1 MSAVGIILTFTFVN
15 NVVLGQLLGV
25 CPILGLPRRPALRL
39 GLMPAAAMPAAALAS
54 WAVRRLVLVP
64 LGLESLQLI
73 ALCLV
78 LALFVLLPAGGK
90 AGWNLPVTNC
100 AVLGV
105 GLLTAGSGVL
115 GSLVTGLAAGAGYLL
130 AAVVFSGLRERSYVL
145 PYAFA
150 SLTYN
155 RVGFF
160 DFETSEETS
169 LTGMGQA
176 FGAGVE
182 LPISK
187 RSRIGAELR
196 VVGANLDGAKT
207 NFTSLSIAFISGGV
221 RPAPR

>member
-130 AAVVFSGLRERSYVL
+130 AAVVFSGLRERL
-145 PYAFA
+145 EME
-150 SLTYN
+150 
-155 RVGFF
+155 R
-160 DFETSEETS
+160 
-169 LTGMGQA
+169 
-176 FGAGVE
+176 
-182 LPISK
+182 
-187 RSRIGAELR
+187 
-196 VVGANLDGAKT
+196 
-207 NFTSLSIAFISGGV
+207 
-221 RPAPR
+221 APRALHGLPLYLVTAGLMSMAFLAFDRVLLARLAG